1 MHMKYVIAGNKK
13 EYDDFIRKY
22 ELNIN
27 EHKYVYDAITVRGT
41 SNPQGYFVGSW
52 RDRDDISDIL
62 ETMWLCM
69 RTENKEF
76 DKVLAEFRSHK
87 REVY

>member
-1 MHMKYVIAGNKK
+1 MKYVIAGNKR
-13 EYDDFIRKY
+13 EYDEFLMKY
-22 ELNIN
+22 ILSPN
-27 EHKYVYDAITVRGT
+27 EHKYVYDAISVRGT
-41 SNPQGYFVGSW
+41 VNPQGYFVGSW
-52 RDRDDISDIL
+52 RDRDDISEIL

-76 DKVLAEFRSHK
+76 EKVLAEFRSHK